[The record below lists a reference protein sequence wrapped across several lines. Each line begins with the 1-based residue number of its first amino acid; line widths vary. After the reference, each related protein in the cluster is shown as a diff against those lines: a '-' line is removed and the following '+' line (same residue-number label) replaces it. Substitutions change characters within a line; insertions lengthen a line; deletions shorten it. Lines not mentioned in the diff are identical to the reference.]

1 MMVVTVWRAVV
12 SDLVF
17 FVVTSSVR
25 TFVVF
30 ALVVVA
36 MMFFVIILV
45 SMKIPVW
52 TLLTT
57 TVSVLLVLHPV
68 NF

>member
-17 FVVTSSVR
+17 LVVTTSVR

-52 TLLTT
+52 TLLATA
-57 TVSVLLVLHPV
+57 VSMPLVLHPF